1 MNQAACFLIL
11 YFGTFVPIKC
21 LVVVFLYNL
30 ASVGD
35 NNREVVA
42 HVPEPMR
49 PFREIA
55 TDKIED
61 HGIPEAALHR
71 LQMQNTMHN
80 IKKVRTL
87 HA

>member
-1 MNQAACFLIL
+1 MELSE
-11 YFGTFVPIKC
+11 C

-30 ASVGD
+30 ASIED

-42 HVPEPMR
+42 HVPERMR
-49 PFREIA
+49 PFRKIA
-55 TDKIED
+55 SDKMED

-71 LQMQNTMHN
+71 LQMQNTMHD

-87 HA
+87 HAENALIVQTKLLK